1 MFILD
6 TDAITHDQNR
16 HPILSVKVQSM
27 SREYL
32 FTTSVTLEEQLK
44 GRLASINRHRND
56 PRRSAQAHAAL
67 IQTVYYFS
75 QWTLL
80 PYNEEVDAIFRQLQ
94 RQRIRIG
101 SQDLRIAAIALL
113 HGFTVVTSNVRDF
126 AQVPNLKVED

>member
-1 MFILD
+1 
-6 TDAITHDQNR
+6 
-16 HPILSVKVQSM
+16 VKVQST
-27 SREYL
+27 SREHL
-32 FTTSVTLEEQLK
+32 FTTSVTVEEQLK
-44 GRLASINRHRND
+44 GRLASINRYRND

-94 RQRIRIG
+94 RQRIRIS

-113 HGFTVVTSNVRDF
+113 HGFTVVTRNVRDF
-126 AQVPNLKVED
+126 AQVPNLKVEDWAIASP